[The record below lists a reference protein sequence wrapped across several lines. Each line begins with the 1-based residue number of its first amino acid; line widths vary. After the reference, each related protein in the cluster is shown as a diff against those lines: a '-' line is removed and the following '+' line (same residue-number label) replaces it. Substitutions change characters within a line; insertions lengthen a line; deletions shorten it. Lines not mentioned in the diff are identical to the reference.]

1 MVPGLTVTKL
11 SLLAVDPDLQ
21 SARAL
26 AEAFSRADF
35 GFRAVPDLR
44 RALAVL
50 RSTPVD
56 VVLAVGNLDTPLVS
70 QLLGTLAHDATLS
83 RLPVVVL
90 STKGSAEDKRRA
102 MEAGANAYLVKS
114 SFDENEV
121 LTTLRRLLE

>member
-1 MVPGLTVTKL
+1 PGTLPRPTVTKRFP
-11 SLLAVDPDLQ
+11 LAVDPDLQ

-44 RALAVL
+44 RAQAFL

-83 RLPVVVL
+83 RLLVVIL
-90 STKGSAEDKRRA
+90 GEHPP
-102 MEAGANAYLVKS
+102 EA
-114 SFDENEV
+114 
-121 LTTLRRLLE
+121 